1 MMNLIEEMKALIKDE
16 QWHNIPIPV
25 RVTCEGIMAFQEK
38 MTEIETALE
47 SHSAPKAPEQT
58 ENT

>member
-1 MMNLIEEMKALIKDE
+1 MNEMMNLIEEMKALIKDE

-38 MTEIETALE
+38 MTESILFNAQQAHKKVMRL
-47 SHSAPKAPEQT
+47 
-58 ENT
+58 